1 MGECF
6 TCLETNKE
14 VVIQRE
20 IKNNNEVTEVGM

>member
-6 TCLETNKE
+6 TCLETSKE

-20 IKNNNEVTEVGM
+20 IINNNEVTEVGM